1 MSGAALFACACQN
14 MTARFIRDGSGVSKL
29 ANTVFRERFLKPERV
44 KADAM
49 TATPAPTHRILLAED
64 DNAMRTYLERAL
76 ENAGYSVVSVDRGTD
91 ALPLLE
97 AESFDLLLSDIVM
110 PEMDGI
116 ELAQRCAEISPR
128 TKVMFITGFAAVSLR
143 ASREQPHAKVL
154 SKPFHLRD
162 LVLEVERVFDDAREA
177 SLR

>member
-1 MSGAALFACACQN
+1 
-14 MTARFIRDGSGVSKL
+14 MTTSQ
-29 ANTVFRERFLKPERV
+29 
-44 KADAM
+44 
-49 TATPAPTHRILLAED
+49 APRILLAED
-64 DNAMRTYLERAL
+64 EEAMRTYLTRAL
-76 ENAGYSVVSVDRGTD
+76 VKAGYEVESVDRGTD
-91 ALPLLE
+91 AIPFLE
-97 AESFDLLLSDIVM
+97 KEHFDLLLSDIVM

-162 LVLEVERVFDDAREA
+162 LVLEVERVFDEAREA
-177 SLR
+177 SL